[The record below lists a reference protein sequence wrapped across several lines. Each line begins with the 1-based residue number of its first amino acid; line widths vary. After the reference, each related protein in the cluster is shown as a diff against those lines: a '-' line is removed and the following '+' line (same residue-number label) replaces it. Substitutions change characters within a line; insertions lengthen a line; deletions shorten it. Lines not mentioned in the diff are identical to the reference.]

1 MIETLE
7 NLVNVSCDKDQI
19 QTAISSQGPLT
30 LHFASYISDL
40 CEKLSQLLGGTEENV
55 SKISETSNLD
65 NWKLELASFLREL
78 QCPYDRLMI
87 GESSQ
92 RLQEYSDRH
101 LLLEFLLDEILVA
114 KKTNQMSEKGST
126 KSNLTSL
133 FGILNSLKLSQP
145 PSNTPVGALFNKFIE
160 RINGMP
166 VNVKSFLISEP
177 LFTTLSLNT
186 TQWNQLDEVINRKY
200 SSNIPF

>member
-7 NLVNVSCDKDQI
+7 NLVNLSCDKDQI
-19 QTAISSQGPLT
+19 QNAISSQGPLT
-30 LHFASYISDL
+30 LQFASYISDL

-55 SKISETSNLD
+55 SKVSENSNLD

-92 RLQEYSDRH
+92 RLHEYSDRH

-114 KKTNQMSEKGST
+114 KKTNQMSENGSSST
-126 KSNLTSL
+126 NSNLTSL

-145 PSNTPVGALFNKFIE
+145 P
-160 RINGMP
+160 
-166 VNVKSFLISEP
+166 
-177 LFTTLSLNT
+177 
-186 TQWNQLDEVINRKY
+186 
-200 SSNIPF
+200 